1 MPGVILLYDVIY
13 TWHAFMHEYKVL
25 LPLLLLVCTGVV
37 AAAAAAAVRHRVP
50 DGKNCCWFIESELV
64 AFVP

>member
-37 AAAAAAAVRHRVP
+37 AAAAAAAVRHRMP
-50 DGKNCCWFIESELV
+50 DDRNCC
-64 AFVP
+64 